1 MLDASVLDGVGWKVR
16 GDFVPPES
24 HERRA
29 FFPRFR
35 LMIEMVPMFI
45 RCLYFTMKQW
55 LQGKEVFINVLS
67 QMKHNPFTGVPLGGI
82 GCGSIGTDFR
92 GAFNKFSLIPGVKEQ
107 WQGNI
112 KANQFILTVHTAGS
126 SELLFQSLLTTA
138 DFKDSSL
145 TNWTSSIRSEN
156 TRYRG
161 LFPRAWREIEIPEF
175 GLTLIC
181 EQVSPVIP
189 HNYEDTSFPLCN
201 FHWTVI
207 NTSGNEYVVSLTFT
221 FRNGTGNKKWE
232 REGECR

>member
-1 MLDASVLDGVGWKVR
+1 MEA
-16 GDFVPPES
+16 PPLS
-24 HERRA
+24 R
-29 FFPRFR
+29 R
-35 LMIEMVPMFI
+35 LML
-45 RCLYFTMKQW
+45 RCSAL
-55 LQGKEVFINVLS
+55 
-67 QMKHNPFTGVPLGGI
+67 PLTSGAVQKITKKKNLKRRKGG
-82 GCGSIGTDFR
+82 TR
-92 GAFNKFSLIPGVKEQ
+92 
-107 WQGNI
+107 
-112 KANQFILTVHTAGS
+112 FILTVHTAGS

-145 TNWTSSIRSEN
+145 TNWTSCIRSEN

-189 HNYEDTSFPLCN
+189 HNYEDTSFPVCN

-207 NTSGNEYVVSLTFT
+207 NTSGNEYVISLTFT

-232 REGECR
+232 REGECRTEYLQTTSGKGMKLIHSINSMPTTFAIAAEQVNVVPDQD